1 LTSLSSTSYCAK
13 IKKNGGLEDFV
24 SKLDEAAKRL
34 QKAVTALEKAAR
46 TKSENERAALSG
58 TSESDLSAARDKAGD
73 LEALNA
79 SVAERLD
86 LAILRVK
93 DILDK

>member
-1 LTSLSSTSYCAK
+1 
-13 IKKNGGLEDFV
+13 V